1 MSPLFAVTDD
11 VSTGPADDGRH
22 DFDWMIGR
30 WAVAHRRL
38 RRRLAGDDTWDE
50 FDGACELKPLI
61 GGLGNVDDNI
71 LELPEGAYRAAAI
84 RLFDPVKR
92 RWSIWWIDGR
102 VLAFDAPVHGRFE
115 DSVGTFIGDDT
126 FEGRPIQVRF
136 TWSDITADSARWQQA
151 FSEDGGKNWELNWDM
166 RFSRVG

>member
-1 MSPLFAVTDD
+1 M
-11 VSTGPADDGRH
+11 
-22 DFDWMIGR
+22 
-30 WAVAHRRL
+30 
-38 RRRLAGDDTWDE
+38 
-50 FDGACELKPLI
+50 
-61 GGLGNVDDNI
+61 
-71 LELPEGAYRAAAI
+71 
-84 RLFDPVKR
+84 KR

-115 DSVGTFIGDDT
+115 DSVGTLIGDDT

-166 RFSRVG
+166 RFSRVGLPDGNLPFVPGNVGHEGQVPTRGRR